1 VDGDAVCGVAFL
13 GRSGDGVSAAEKIE
27 DARGRVPR
35 RDVFIGHDS
44 DVTIIGLDT
53 PDGPEHP
60 LYDPRITLPITD
72 DDLASVAEYGVK
84 QPVLCWRNPETK
96 RVELIDGIQRTRWVR
111 KLNETRKAGEK
122 IRLPRLTEAGL
133 TQEQAI
139 DLKVVL
145 NAFRKDNDHIARGAI
160 VEHLQKMG
168 RTRERIRLLLN
179 GVSLVSI
186 DNWHRLYK
194 KGIPALHA
202 AVRDGSCQ
210 PSAGWEIA
218 KGTPEQQELALE
230 RIRAHM
236 SGASAASQNAGN
248 TAPSNATPSGSGPKV
263 PLKPPPVKDTAA
275 DAASDRGAD
284 KIKPPS
290 KRVMLAL
297 VEHSPAMVADV
308 LEWVCGKKRL
318 PEGAWFEEAAQA
330 VGIAALKS
338 DGASDGG

>member
-1 VDGDAVCGVAFL
+1 MSTV
-13 GRSGDGVSAAEKIE
+13 EKTE

-35 RDVFIGHDS
+35 RDVFIGHDT
-44 DVTIIGLDT
+44 DVTVIGLDT
-53 PDGPEHP
+53 ADGPEHP

-111 KLNETRKAGEK
+111 ALNEGRSPANK

-145 NAFRKDNDHIARGAI
+145 NAFRKDNDHIAKGAI
-160 VEHLQKMG
+160 VEHLQRMG

-186 DNWHRLYK
+186 DNWHRLYRN
-194 KGIPALHA
+194 GTPELHA
-202 AVRDGSCQ
+202 AVRAGKVQ

-218 KGTPEQQELALE
+218 KGTPEQQALALARVE
-230 RIRAHM
+230 SHLN
-236 SGASAASQNAGN
+236 GESAASQNA
-248 TAPSNATPSGSGPKV
+248 SNGGPKIPV
-263 PLKPPPVKDTAA
+263 KPTVKDTAA
-275 DAASDRGAD
+275 DAAKDRGED

-290 KRVMLAL
+290 KKVLLAL
-297 VEHSPAMVADV
+297 AEHSPVTVADV
-308 LEWVCGKKRL
+308 LEWVCGRKRL
-318 PEGAWFEEAAQA
+318 PDGAWFEEAAQA

-338 DGASDGG
+338 DAIGGGGGE

>member
-1 VDGDAVCGVAFL
+1 M
-13 GRSGDGVSAAEKIE
+13 SAAEKGE

-35 RDVFIGHDS
+35 RDVFYGHDD
-44 DVTIIGLDT
+44 DVTILGIDT
-53 PDGPEHP
+53 EDGSEHP
-60 LYDPRITLPITD
+60 LFDARISLPITD
-72 DDLASVAEYGVK
+72 DDLASVEEFGVK
-84 QPVLCWRNPETK
+84 APIMCWRNPVSK
-96 RVELIDGIQRTRWVR
+96 RVEVIDGIQRTRWVR
-111 KLNETRKAGEK
+111 ALNATRKPADK
-122 IRLPRLTEAGL
+122 IRLPRLTEAGMTL
-133 TQEQAI
+133 EQAV
-139 DLKVVL
+139 DLKAVL
-145 NAFRKDNDHIARGAI
+145 NAFRKDNDHIAKGQI
-160 VEHLQKMG
+160 VEHLQKNG

-236 SGASAASQNAGN
+236 SGASAASQNADSA
-248 TAPSNATPSGSGPKV
+248 APKAPV
-263 PLKPPPVKDTAA
+263 KPPSVKDTAA
-275 DAASDRGAD
+275 DAAGDRGAD

-290 KRVMLAL
+290 KKVLLAL
-297 VEHSPAMVADV
+297 APHSPVMVADV
-308 LEWVCGKKRL
+308 LEWVCGRKRL
-318 PEGAWFEEAAQA
+318 PDGAWFEEAAQA

-338 DGASDGG
+338 DAIGGGGGE

>member
-1 VDGDAVCGVAFL
+1 MDGDADGCGAHL
-13 GRSGDGVSAAEKIE
+13 GRSGDGVSAAAEKGE

-53 PDGPEHP
+53 EDGPEHP
-60 LYDPRITLPITD
+60 LYDPRITLPITE

-111 KLNETRKAGEK
+111 ALNATRKAGEK

-186 DNWHRLYK
+186 DNWHRLYRQ
-194 KGIPALHA
+194 GTPELHA
-202 AVRDGSCQ
+202 AVRAGKVQ

-218 KGTPEQQELALE
+218 KGTPEQQALALARVE
-230 RIRAHM
+230 AHLN
-236 SGASAASQNAGN
+236 GESAASQNAGN
-248 TAPSNATPSGSGPKV
+248 GPKA
-263 PLKPPPVKDTAA
+263 PLKPTVKDTAA
-275 DAASDRGAD
+275 DAAKDRGED

-290 KRVMLAL
+290 KKVMLAL

-308 LEWVCGKKRL
+308 LEWVCGRKKL

-338 DGASDGG
+338 DGASDGD

>member
-186 DNWHRLYK
+186 DNWHRLYRN
-194 KGIPALHA
+194 GTPELHA
-202 AVRDGSCQ
+202 AVRAGKVQ

-218 KGTPEQQELALE
+218 KGTPEQQALALA
-230 RIRAHM
+230 RVDAHLN
-236 SGASAASQNAGN
+236 GESAASQNAGN
-248 TAPSNATPSGSGPKV
+248 GTKA
-263 PLKPPPVKDTAA
+263 PLKPTVKDTAA
-275 DAASDRGAD
+275 DAAKDRGED

-290 KRVMLAL
+290 KKVLLAL
-297 VEHSPAMVADV
+297 AEHSPVMVADV

-318 PEGAWFEEAAQA
+318 PEGTWFEEAARA
-330 VGIAALKS
+330 VGIDALKS
-338 DGASDGG
+338 DAIGGGGGE